1 MVSRDRRRD
10 AFVSTTDKRSIGKAW
25 EDVALDVGT
34 RNYVKLTKDQVRDK
48 HKALRSYFCAEVE
61 KDKETG
67 NKKRGPRL
75 PYWDELVAHFGVRE
89 GEGHKLFGDGGC
101 GVAALD
107 TEADDR
113 EHESGQT
120 WRGRISGRD

>member
-1 MVSRDRRRD
+1 MVSKDRRRD

-34 RNYVKLTKDQVRDK
+34 RNNVKLTKDQVRDK
-48 HKALRSYFCAEVE
+48 HKALWSSFRAEVE

-67 NKKRGPRL
+67 NRKRGPHP
-75 PYWDELVAHFGVRE
+75 PYWDELMAHFGVRE
-89 GEGHKLFGDGGC
+89 DEGHKLFGDGGC
-101 GVAALD
+101 AVTAVD

-113 EHESGQT
+113 EYE
-120 WRGRISGRD
+120 